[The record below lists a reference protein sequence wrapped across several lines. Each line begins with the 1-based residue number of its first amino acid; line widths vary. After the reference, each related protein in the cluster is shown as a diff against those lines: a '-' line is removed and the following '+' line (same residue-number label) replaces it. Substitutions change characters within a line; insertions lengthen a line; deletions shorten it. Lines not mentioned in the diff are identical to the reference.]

1 MSTDNIY
8 LFNIKKGPDMFSLV
22 TNFFSFQPLS
32 NKQRNKVV
40 FENENGKKVFVIL
53 NQISWA
59 DESGEN
65 WDFQGVSWS
74 DNPLSVVGQYNT
86 ETKNGNLRFV

>member
-59 DESGEN
+59 DESG
-65 WDFQGVSWS
+65 
-74 DNPLSVVGQYNT
+74 
-86 ETKNGNLRFV
+86 